1 MHLCK
6 WFQTVFRIKKMKMKK
21 ISGHLKICVYLLF
34 AVLLVFGCKK
44 IENTSN
50 SPVQEA
56 LLIRQW
62 VNTMKK
68 NNFVVDSLSTGVYY
82 IIESIGTGAFV
93 QAGNNIT
100 IGYTGQFLDGSTF
113 DASSSYTYVHKGAYS
128 RMIPGWED
136 AVEKLSKSGKGIF
149 LIPSSQAYGSNGY
162 MVVPPYTPLLFEI
175 EILDIQ

>member
-1 MHLCK
+1 MNSLGK
-6 WFQTVFRIKKMKMKK
+6 N
-21 ISGHLKICVYLLF
+21 LKIGF
-34 AVLLVFGCKK
+34 FVLIALALVFGCKK
-44 IENTSN
+44 IDN
-50 SPVQEA
+50 SQNSSVQET

-62 VNTMKK
+62 VNTMKR

-136 AVEKLSKSGKGIF
+136 AVEKLSKGGKGIF

>member
-1 MHLCK
+1 MNSLGK
-6 WFQTVFRIKKMKMKK
+6 N
-21 ISGHLKICVYLLF
+21 LKIGF
-34 AVLLVFGCKK
+34 FVLIALALVFGCKK
-44 IENTSN
+44 IDN
-50 SPVQEA
+50 SQNSSVQET

-100 IGYTGQFLDGSTF
+100 IGYTGQFLDGTTF
-113 DASSSYTYVHKGAYS
+113 DASSSYTYVHKGNP

-136 AVEKLSKSGKGIF
+136 AVEKLSKGGKGIF

>member
-1 MHLCK
+1 MNNLGK
-6 WFQTVFRIKKMKMKK
+6 
-21 ISGHLKICVYLLF
+21 SLKIGF
-34 AVLLVFGCKK
+34 FVLIALALVFGCKK
-44 IENTSN
+44 IDN
-50 SPVQEA
+50 SGNSSIQET

-62 VNTMKK
+62 VNTMKR

-82 IIESIGTGAFV
+82 IIETVGSGAIP
-93 QAGNNIT
+93 QAGNSIT
-100 IGYTGQFLDGSTF
+100 IAYTGQFLDGTTF
-113 DASSSYTYVHKGAYS
+113 DASSSYTYVHKGANS

>member
-1 MHLCK
+1 MNNLGK
-6 WFQTVFRIKKMKMKK
+6 
-21 ISGHLKICVYLLF
+21 SLKIGF
-34 AVLLVFGCKK
+34 FVLIALALVFGCKK
-44 IENTSN
+44 IDN
-50 SPVQEA
+50 SGNSSIQET

-62 VNTMKK
+62 VNTMKR

-82 IIESIGTGAFV
+82 IIETVGSGAIPQTG
-93 QAGNNIT
+93 NSIT
-100 IGYTGQFLDGSTF
+100 IAYTGQFLDGTTF
-113 DASSSYTYVHKGAYS
+113 DASSSYTYVHKGANS

>member
-1 MHLCK
+1 MNGLGK
-6 WFQTVFRIKKMKMKK
+6 N
-21 ISGHLKICVYLLF
+21 LKIGF
-34 AVLLVFGCKK
+34 FVLIALALVFGCKK
-44 IENTSN
+44 IENTDN
-50 SPVQEA
+50 SSVQEA

-68 NNFVVDSLSTGVYY
+68 NNFVVDSISTGVYY
-82 IIESIGTGAFV
+82 IIETAGSGPVV

-100 IGYTGQFLDGSTF
+100 IAYTGQFVNGTTF
-113 DASSSYTYVHKGAYS
+113 DASSSYSYLHKDAYS

-136 AVEKLSKSGKGIF
+136 AIEKLNKGAKGIF